1 MKLRLLLSYFLS
13 MLMLSSCHQDDQ
25 QKGVI
30 DETLFY
36 PAFTFINQEL
46 SAIDSTELAIFR
58 YEMTGDKMDTS
69 IMEKTAFK
77 KYVESIFSPEMLSE
91 PSRYAFQRRVFM
103 DETIGRVTISMDA
116 LDPAS
121 TVRRMDMLMDPET
134 EEIKSIY
141 TEILRQEGDHTV
153 DSKINWTAGQQ
164 LSTGLIEYRGQDT
177 LSRRIRINWGM
188 PQ

>member
-1 MKLRLLLSYFLS
+1 MNLRILLPHFLSILLLA
-13 MLMLSSCHQDDQ
+13 SCQQADQ

-46 SAIDSTELAIFR
+46 RTIDSTDLVIFR
-58 YEMTGDKMDTS
+58 YEMTDDKMDTS
-69 IMEKTAFK
+69 IIEKTAFR
-77 KYVESIFSPEMLSE
+77 KYVESIFSPDMLSE
-91 PSRYAFQRRVFM
+91 PSRYAFQRHVFM
-103 DETIGRVTISMDA
+103 DETIGRVTLSMDA
-116 LDPAS
+116 LDTAS

-141 TEILRQEGDHTV
+141 IEILRQEGDHTV

-164 LSTGLIEYRGQDT
+164 LSVGILEYHKQDT
-177 LSRRIRINWGM
+177 LSKRIRINWGM